1 MNRFKNILAVYDDV
15 AGSND
20 ALGQAVA
27 LAKANGAWLTII
39 DVVPENQRTPG
50 IIAERRERL
59 ERLLPTI
66 DESALAGLSIVIA
79 CGMPF
84 LEITRAVLRAGHDL
98 VIASAEGGSVLRNVF
113 FGSTAT
119 HLMRKAPCPVWIMKP
134 DRSGPFERI
143 LAAVDPC
150 AGTPESEALNVKIM
164 DLATSLAIAHNAHL
178 HIVHAWDVEGKDREA
193 IGSEIPDQVRTAI
206 CNKHQALHKNALQE
220 LLEGYSLSRI
230 DHEIHLPQGLPQRCI
245 ADLVD
250 EHEVDLIVMGTVSR
264 TGIPGLLM
272 GNAAESL
279 LAAVNCGVLTVKPEG
294 FVTPVTVP
302 RPVPVQ
308 SSAA

>member
-1 MNRFKNILAVYDDV
+1 MERFKNILAVYDGTI
-15 AGSND
+15 GSD
-20 ALGQAVA
+20 EALGQAVS
-27 LAKANGAWLTII
+27 LAKANRARLSII
-39 DVVPENQRTPG
+39 NVIPENQCTPG
-50 IIAERRERL
+50 IREDRRRRL
-59 ERLLPTI
+59 ESLLPAI
-66 DESALAGLSIVIA
+66 DRGALSGLSVQVE
-79 CGMPF
+79 CGTPF

-98 VIASAEGGSVLRNVF
+98 IIASAEGGSVLRNVF
-113 FGSTAT
+113 FGSTAI

-134 DRSGPFERI
+134 KNTGPFQRI

-150 AGTPESEALNVKIM
+150 ADTAESEALNSKIM
-164 DLATSLAIAHNAHL
+164 DLATSLTMAHNAHL
-178 HIVHAWDVEGKDREA
+178 HIAHAWDVEGKDREA
-193 IGSEIPDQVRTAI
+193 IASDLPDLVRTAI
-206 CNKHQALHKNALQE
+206 CEKHHALHKNALDE
-220 LLEGYSLSRI
+220 LLEGYPLSRI

-250 EHEVDLIVMGTVSR
+250 RYEVDLIVMGTVNRS
-264 TGIPGLLM
+264 GIPGLLM

-279 LAAVNCGVLTVKPEG
+279 LASVNCGVLTVKPEG